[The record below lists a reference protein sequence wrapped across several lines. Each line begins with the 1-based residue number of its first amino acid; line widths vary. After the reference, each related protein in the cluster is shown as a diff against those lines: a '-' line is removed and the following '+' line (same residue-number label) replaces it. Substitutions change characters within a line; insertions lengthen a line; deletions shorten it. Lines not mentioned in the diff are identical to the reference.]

1 MSQPEPP
8 TPDMP
13 HPQPP
18 GPDPV
23 PVWPGRFVSLGDQD
37 VFVRAATTPA
47 SRQDP
52 AAPAGAEPALCVHG
66 LEGSSANWTD
76 LMAELLPD
84 FECQA
89 LDLPGF
95 GYSPPPADERGYSIT
110 AQAGVVTKLIEQLYS
125 GPVHLIGNSLGGTT
139 SIRAAAARPDL
150 IRTLTL
156 LSPVLPDRWP
166 DLSLFR
172 FPLLCVPAV
181 GNWLVN
187 RVSRF
192 PAEQRVAAVA
202 ATVCYEPGR
211 IHPARL
217 AEEVTELERRDGLG
231 YADASLIH
239 STRALIAERFTETL
253 WREAARITAP
263 TLVVFGSHDRLVD
276 PRLAG
281 RAARTFGCARV
292 MVLPRTGHVA
302 QLEHPAT
309 VAAEVRALGMRQ
321 QAARLTHV

>member
-1 MSQPEPP
+1 MSHPE
-8 TPDMP
+8 T
-13 HPQPP
+13 P
-18 GPDPV
+18 GPGPV
-23 PVWPGRFVSLGDQD
+23 PVWPGRFVALGDQD
-37 VFVRAATTPA
+37 VFVRAATTA
-47 SRQDP
+47 ARGEDP
-52 AAPAGAEPALCVHG
+52 PSPAGAEPALCVHG

-95 GYSPPPADERGYSIT
+95 GYSPPPLNQRGYSIT
-110 AQAGVVTKLIEQLYS
+110 AQARVVTKLIEQLHC
-125 GPVHLIGNSLGGTT
+125 GPVHLIGNSLGGAT

-166 DLSLFR
+166 DPSLFQ
-172 FPLLCVPAV
+172 FPLLCMPAI
-181 GNWLVN
+181 GSWLIN
-187 RVSRF
+187 RAYRF
-192 PAEQRVAAVA
+192 PAEQRVVAVA

-217 AEEVTELERRDGLG
+217 AEEVTELRRRDSLG
-231 YADASLIH
+231 YAGASLIR

-263 TLVVFGSHDRLVD
+263 TLVIFGSHDRLVD

-281 RAARTFGCARV
+281 RAARTFANARV

-302 QLEHPAT
+302 QLEHPAA

-321 QAARLTHV
+321 QVARLTHV

>member
-8 TPDMP
+8 GPEMSQSRP
-13 HPQPP
+13 L

-23 PVWPGRFVSLGDQD
+23 PLWPGRFVSLGGRD
-37 VFVRAATTPA
+37 VFVRAATA
-47 SRQDP
+47 SASGED
-52 AAPAGAEPALCVHG
+52 AAASVRAEPALCVHG

-89 LDLPGF
+89 PDLPGF
-95 GYSPPPADERGYSIT
+95 GYSPPPVNQRGYSIT
-110 AQAGVVTKLIEQLYS
+110 AQARVVTRLIEQLYG
-125 GPVHLIGNSLGGTT
+125 GPVHLIGNSLGGAV

-166 DLSLFR
+166 DLSLFQ
-172 FPLLCVPAV
+172 FPLLSVPAL
-181 GNWLVN
+181 GNWLIK
-187 RVSRF
+187 RSYRF
-192 PAEQRVAAVA
+192 TAEQRMAAVA
-202 ATVCYEPGR
+202 ATVCYEPR
-211 IHPARL
+211 NIHPARF
-217 AEEVTELERRDGLG
+217 AEEVTELKRRDTLG

-239 STRALIAERFTETL
+239 STRALIAERFTKAL

-263 TLVVFGSHDRLVD
+263 TLVIFGSHDRLVD

-281 RAARTFGCARV
+281 RAARTFPNARV
-292 MVLPRTGHVA
+292 LVLPRTGHVA

-321 QAARLTHV
+321 QATRLMHV

>member
-1 MSQPEPP
+1 MS
-8 TPDMP
+8 
-13 HPQPP
+13 HPQAP

-23 PVWPGRFVSLGDQD
+23 PLWPGRFVSLGGQD
-37 VFVRAATTPA
+37 VFVRAATTSA
-47 SRQDP
+47 SKQDP
-52 AAPAGAEPALCVHG
+52 TAPAGAEPALCVHG

-76 LMAELLPD
+76 LMAELLPE
-84 FECQA
+84 FACQA

-95 GYSPPPADERGYSIT
+95 GYSPPPPSNQRGYSIT
-110 AQAGVVTKLIEQLYS
+110 AQARVVTKLIEQLYN
-125 GPVHLIGNSLGGTT
+125 GPVHLIGNSLGGAT

-150 IRTLTL
+150 IRSLTL

-166 DLSLFR
+166 DLSLFQ

-181 GNWLVN
+181 GNWLIS
-187 RVSRF
+187 RAYRF
-192 PAEQRVAAVA
+192 PAEQRVAAIA
-202 ATVCYEPGR
+202 ATVCYEPEG
-211 IHPARL
+211 IHPARF
-217 AEEVTELERRDGLG
+217 AEEVTELERREALG

-239 STRALIAERFTETL
+239 STRALVGERFMEKL

-263 TLVVFGSHDRLVD
+263 ALVIFGSHDRLVD

-281 RAARTFGCARV
+281 RAARTFPNARV

-302 QLEHPAT
+302 QMEHPAT